1 MLSGSTDPHRIN
13 GIPTY
18 SRGLFQGS
26 VIKNLFHLAPLK
38 ENTLK
43 HETIFLFMVV
53 VNAACD
59 SKYMSNMMQML
70 RINWF
75 P

>member
-38 ENTLK
+38 EEHTK
-43 HETIFLFMVV
+43 ARDDFSIHGG
-53 VNAACD
+53 
-59 SKYMSNMMQML
+59 SKCGV
-70 RINWF
+70 
-75 P
+75 